1 MEAKRDQK
9 AGENLRARSLA
20 FYNEYSPEICVRT
33 SLADY
38 KQTENL
44 YDVPLYM
51 VGDVCYQECVL
62 MFVECQKQ
70 GRLLVI
76 FSIRF
81 RRKQKR

>member
-1 MEAKRDQK
+1 MCLKSVGGYLATPNIRSLIQVKAKRDQK

-20 FYNEYSPEICVRT
+20 FYNEKYSPEICVRT

-51 VGDVCYQECVL
+51 VGSMCY
-62 MFVECQKQ
+62 
-70 GRLLVI
+70 
-76 FSIRF
+76 
-81 RRKQKR
+81 